1 MKAEVFKNE
10 KIEMLNRFVQNTD
23 VHIFL
28 TGKAG
33 TGKTTFL
40 RNLAKNT
47 YKRMVIVAPTGVAA
61 INAGGVT
68 IHSFFQLPFGPIV
81 PESQQVETYQLHNIN
96 KQDVID
102 ASDKNRQSHKPTFK
116 LNKTKLKIMRSLDLL
131 VIDEISMVRA
141 DLLDAVDA
149 VLRKARRSN
158 LAFGGVQ
165 LLMIGDIQQLAPV
178 ARQNEWELLQ
188 PYYKSV
194 YFFDSHVLQNNPYIC
209 VELDHIYRQNDKEF
223 INILN
228 QVRNNRLDKV
238 SMELLNKRYLPDFN
252 PKDEE
257 GYITLTTH
265 NSQADE
271 INEHKLNSIKS
282 KTLTFEAKIEGIFP
296 ENAYPT
302 KEILELK
309 VGAQVMFV
317 KNDPSPEK
325 QYYNGKIGKIVSY
338 DKKEGLVVQCDDD
351 VINVTPVQWQNF
363 EYTLNEDTN
372 EIEEKE
378 IGSFTQIPLKTAWAI
393 TIHKSQGLTFNK
405 VILNAEMAFTHGQVY
420 VALSRCTSLDGLVL
434 KSKIQ
439 NNVLFN
445 DNTINSFVDKIPSL
459 EPDNE
464 RLIKEERNFFYQTI
478 FELFSFEELEIHINR
493 LAKVV
498 RENDNIFEKETVDAV
513 AEKRKLFREEIID
526 VAMRFFRQLD
536 AILLNPNADL
546 NFLQERIKKASSY
559 FFEKLN
565 DLENIG
571 DLINETDNK
580 AVNTSVK
587 TVLNMIREFLYVKT
601 ACLNLSENGFD
612 VEKYL
617 EIKNKKTVEA
627 ESLTSSKL
635 KKKSADKRD
644 KPLFDAL
651 MKWRKEKSS
660 ELDKPESQIIPNTVL
675 LKIAELKPVS
685 IKELKDIS
693 KLGISRIKNFGADII
708 NIVLDFKGFKPKD
721 FDDDESRKEMN
732 LSRSVTETLEL
743 LDEGM
748 TIDEIAEER
757 GLSRNTI
764 ENHVVEIV
772 KNDLYDA
779 SDFVEKERVEIIT
792 EYFEETKDSSLSV
805 ARDVLGDDFSYFELK
820 IVLCKLQIMNS

>member
-1 MKAEVFKNE
+1 MTVFKND

-40 RNLAKNT
+40 RNLAANT

-81 PESQQVETYQLHNIN
+81 PDGQSLSLVSN
-96 KQDVID
+96 KI
-102 ASDKNRQSHKPTFK
+102 S
-116 LNKTKLKIMRSLDLL
+116 KTKLKIMRSLDLL

-149 VLRKARRSN
+149 VLRKVRRSSD
-158 LAFGGVQ
+158 AFGGVQ

-194 YFFDSHVLQNNPYIC
+194 YFFDSHVLRNNPYIC
-209 VELDHIYRQNDKEF
+209 VELNHIYRQNDEDF
-223 INILN
+223 IGILN
-228 QVRNNRLDKV
+228 QVRNNKLDKKNAD
-238 SMELLNKRYLPDFN
+238 LLNQRFIPDFN
-252 PKDEE
+252 PKDKD

-271 INEHKLNSIKS
+271 INEQKLKEIKS
-282 KTLTFEAKIEGIFP
+282 KTLTFEAEINGIFP

-302 KEILELK
+302 KEVLELK

-317 KNDPSPEK
+317 KNDPSPAKE
-325 QYYNGKIGKIVSY
+325 YYNGRIGKIISY
-338 DKKEGLVVQCDDD
+338 NKDEGLVVQCDNDI
-351 VINVTPVQWQNF
+351 INVTPVQWQNF
-363 EYTLNEDTN
+363 EYTLNEKTN

-378 IGSFTQIPLKTAWAI
+378 IGSFTQIPLRTAWAI
-393 TIHKSQGLTFNK
+393 TIHKSQGLTFDK

-420 VALSRCTSLDGLVL
+420 VALSRCTSLKGLVL

-445 DNTINSFVDKIPSL
+445 DNTINAFVDRIPSL
-459 EPDNE
+459 EPDKE
-464 RLIKEERNFFYQTI
+464 RLAREEYKFVHHTI
-478 FELFSFEELEIHINR
+478 IDLFSFAELETQMNK
-493 LAKVV
+493 LTKVL
-498 RENDNIFEKETVDAV
+498 RENDNIFDKDAV
-513 AEKRKLFREEIID
+513 NQVTEKRKLFREEIID
-526 VAMRFFRQLD
+526 VATRFARQVD
-536 AILLNPNADL
+536 SIFANPNADFD
-546 NFLQERIKKASSY
+546 FLQERIKKASAY

-565 DLENIG
+565 ALEDIG

-580 AVNTSVK
+580 AVNLSAK
-587 TVLNMIREFLYVKT
+587 TALDAIREILFVKT
-601 ACLNLSENGFD
+601 ACLNLTTNGFD
-612 VEKYL
+612 VERFL
-617 EIKNKKTVEA
+617 ELKNKKTVEA
-627 ESLTSSKL
+627 ENLSSSKL
-635 KKKSADKRD
+635 KTKSLDNKDKS
-644 KPLFDAL
+644 LMNAL
-651 MKWRKEKSS
+651 MRWREEKA
-660 ELDKPESQIIPNTVL
+660 EEFDKLENQILPKTVL
-675 LKIAELKPVS
+675 LRIVEKKPVS

-693 KLGISRIKNFGADII
+693 KLGVARIRSFGADII
-708 NIVLDFKGFKPKD
+708 NIVLEHQGFGHKD
-721 FDDDESRKEMN
+721 FSDDRSKKEMN
-732 LSRSVTETLEL
+732 LSRTACHTLEL

-757 GLSRNTI
+757 NLARSTV
-764 ENHVVEIV
+764 ESHVVEIV
-772 KNDLYDA
+772 KKGLYPVE
-779 SDFVEKERVEIIT
+779 DFVSRERLEIVK
-792 EYFEETKDSSLSV
+792 EYFKEVDDTSLTA
-805 ARDVLGDDFSYFELK
+805 ARDVLGDEYSYFELK
-820 IVLCKLQIMNS
+820 MGLSQVEN

>member
-1 MKAEVFKNE
+1 MTVFKND

-40 RNLAKNT
+40 RNLAANT
-47 YKRMVIVAPTGVAA
+47 YKRMVVVAPTGVAA

-81 PESQQVETYQLHNIN
+81 PEGQQTTYDGQQSLSLLSN
-96 KQDVID
+96 KI
-102 ASDKNRQSHKPTFK
+102 
-116 LNKTKLKIMRSLDLL
+116 NKTKLKIIRSLDLL

-149 VLRKARRSN
+149 VLRKVRRSSA
-158 LAFGGVQ
+158 AFGGVQ

-194 YFFDSHVLQNNPYIC
+194 YFFDSHVLRNNPYIC
-209 VELDHIYRQNDKEF
+209 VELNHIYRQNDEDF
-223 INILN
+223 IRILN
-228 QVRNNRLDKV
+228 QVRNNKLDKKNAD
-238 SMELLNKRYLPDFN
+238 LLNQRFIPDFN
-252 PKDEE
+252 PEDKE

-271 INEHKLNSIKS
+271 INEEKLNSIKS
-282 KTLTFEAKIEGIFP
+282 KLLTFEAEIKGIFP

-302 KEILELK
+302 KEVLELK

-325 QYYNGKIGKIVSY
+325 QYYNGKIGKIISY
-338 DKKEGLVVQCDDD
+338 NKDEGLVVQCNDD

-363 EYTLNEDTN
+363 EYTLNEKTN

-378 IGSFTQIPLKTAWAI
+378 IGSFTQIPLRTAWAI
-393 TIHKSQGLTFNK
+393 TIHKSQGLTFDK

-420 VALSRCTSLDGLVL
+420 VALSRCTSLKGLVL

-445 DNTINSFVDKIPSL
+445 DNTINAFVYRIPSM
-459 EPDNE
+459 EPDKE
-464 RLIKEERNFFYQTI
+464 RLVKEEYKFFYQMVVD
-478 FELFSFEELEIHINR
+478 LFSFGELETQMNK
-493 LAKVV
+493 LTKVL
-498 RENDNIFEKETVDAV
+498 RENDNIFDKDAVNKV

-526 VAMRFFRQLD
+526 VATRFARQVD
-536 AILLNPNADL
+536 SVFANANADFS
-546 NFLQERIKKASSY
+546 FLQERIKKASAY

-565 DLENIG
+565 ALEDIG

-580 AVNTSVK
+580 AVNLSVK
-587 TVLNMIREFLYVKT
+587 TVLDMIREILYVKT
-601 ACLNLSENGFD
+601 ACLNMTTNGFD
-612 VEKYL
+612 TEKYL
-617 EIKNKKTVEA
+617 ELKNKKTIEA
-627 ESLTSSKL
+627 ENLSSSKL
-635 KKKSADKRD
+635 KTKSMDNKDKS
-644 KPLFDAL
+644 LMNAL
-651 MKWRKEKSS
+651 MRWREEKA
-660 ELDKPESQIIPNTVL
+660 EEFDKLENQILPKTVL
-675 LKIAELKPVS
+675 LRIVEKKPVS

-693 KLGISRIKNFGADII
+693 KLGVARIRSFGADII
-708 NIVLDFKGFKPKD
+708 NIVLEHQGFGHKD
-721 FDDDESRKEMN
+721 FNDDKSKKEMN
-732 LSRSVTETLEL
+732 LSRSVCQTLEL

-748 TIDEIAEER
+748 TIDEIAKK
-757 GLSRNTI
+757 RNFARSTI
-764 ENHVVEIV
+764 EGHVIEIV
-772 KNDLYDA
+772 KNGLYSA
-779 SDFVEKERVEIIT
+779 EDFVSKEHLETVK
-792 EYFEETKDSSLSV
+792 EYFKEVDDTSLTA
-805 ARDVLGDDFSYFELK
+805 ARDVLGEEYSYFELK
-820 IVLCKLQIMNS
+820 LGLEMLCL

>member
-1 MKAEVFKNE
+1 MTVFKND

-40 RNLAKNT
+40 RNLAANT

-81 PESQQVETYQLHNIN
+81 PDGQSLSLLSN
-96 KQDVID
+96 KI
-102 ASDKNRQSHKPTFK
+102 S
-116 LNKTKLKIMRSLDLL
+116 KTKLKIMRSLDLL

-149 VLRKARRSN
+149 VLRKVRRSSA
-158 LAFGGVQ
+158 AFGGVQ

-194 YFFDSHVLQNNPYIC
+194 YFFDSHVLRNNPYIC
-209 VELDHIYRQNDKEF
+209 VELNHIYRQNDEDF

-228 QVRNNRLDKV
+228 QVRNNMLDKKNAD
-238 SMELLNKRYLPDFN
+238 LLNQRFLPDFN
-252 PKDEE
+252 PKDKD

-271 INEHKLNSIKS
+271 INEQKLKEIKS
-282 KTLTFEAKIEGIFP
+282 KTLTFEAEIKGIFP

-325 QYYNGKIGKIVSY
+325 EYYNGRIGKIISY
-338 DKKEGLVVQCDDD
+338 NKDEGLVVQCDND

-363 EYTLNEDTN
+363 EYTLNEKTN

-378 IGSFTQIPLKTAWAI
+378 IGSFTQIPLRTAWAI
-393 TIHKSQGLTFNK
+393 TIHKSQGLTFDK

-420 VALSRCTSLDGLVL
+420 VALSRCTSLNGLVL

-445 DNTINSFVDKIPSL
+445 DSTINAFVDRIPSL
-459 EPDNE
+459 EPDKE
-464 RLIKEERNFFYQTI
+464 RLAKEEYKFIHHTI
-478 FELFSFEELEIHINR
+478 IDLFSFDELETQMNR
-493 LAKVV
+493 LTKVL
-498 RENDNIFEKETVDAV
+498 RENDNIIDKDAV
-513 AEKRKLFREEIID
+513 NQATEKRMLFREEIIN
-526 VAMRFFRQLD
+526 VATRFARQVD
-536 AILLNPNADL
+536 SIFANPNADF

-565 DLENIG
+565 ALEDIG
-571 DLINETDNK
+571 DQINETDNK
-580 AVNTSVK
+580 AVNLSIK
-587 TVLNMIREFLYVKT
+587 TVLDMIREILYVKT
-601 ACLNLSENGFD
+601 ACLNLTTNGFD
-612 VEKYL
+612 VEKFL
-617 EIKNKKTVEA
+617 ELKNKKTIEA
-627 ESLTSSKL
+627 EKLSSSKL
-635 KKKSADKRD
+635 KTKAIDNKDKS
-644 KPLFDAL
+644 LMNAL
-651 MKWRKEKSS
+651 MKWRDKKAMEFDKLENQILPTTLLMRIVEK
-660 ELDKPESQIIPNTVL
+660 
-675 LKIAELKPVS
+675 KPVS

-693 KLGISRIKNFGADII
+693 KLGVARIRSFGADII
-708 NIVLDFKGFKPKD
+708 NIVLEHQGFGQKD
-721 FDDDESRKEMN
+721 FNDDKSKKEMN
-732 LSRSVTETLEL
+732 LSRSACHTLEL

-748 TIDEIAEER
+748 SIDEIAKER
-757 GLSRNTI
+757 NFSRSTI
-764 ENHVVEIV
+764 EGHVIEIIRN
-772 KNDLYDA
+772 KLYSA
-779 SDFVEKERVEIIT
+779 EDFVSKEHLETIK
-792 EYFEETKDSSLSV
+792 EYFKEVDDTSLTA
-805 ARDVLGDDFSYFELK
+805 ARDILGDEYSYFELK
-820 IVLCKLQIMNS
+820 LGIEMLKTEN

>member
-1 MKAEVFKNE
+1 MKEKNE
-10 KIEMLNRFVQNTD
+10 KIELLNRFVQNTD

-40 RNLAKNT
+40 RNLAANT
-47 YKRMVIVAPTGVAA
+47 YKRMVVVAPTGVAA

-81 PESQQVETYQLHNIN
+81 PEGQQMADSGQHSLSFLSN
-96 KQDVID
+96 KI
-102 ASDKNRQSHKPTFK
+102 S
-116 LNKTKLKIMRSLDLL
+116 KTKLKIIRSLDLL

-149 VLRKARRSN
+149 VLRKVRRSSD
-158 LAFGGVQ
+158 AFGGVQ
-165 LLMIGDIQQLAPV
+165 VLMIGDIQQLAPV

-194 YFFDSHVLQNNPYIC
+194 YFFDSHVLKNNPYIC
-209 VELDHIYRQNDKEF
+209 VELNQIYRQNDEDF
-223 INILN
+223 IKILN
-228 QVRNNRLDKV
+228 QVRNNKLDKQ
-238 SMELLNKRYLPDFN
+238 SADLLNQRFLPDFE
-252 PKDEE
+252 PEDKD

-271 INEHKLNSIKS
+271 INEHKLSQIKS
-282 KTLTFEAKIEGIFP
+282 EMLTFEAEIKGIFP

-325 QYYNGKIGKIVSY
+325 QYYNGKIGKIISY
-338 DKKEGLVVQCDDD
+338 KKNEGLVVQCDDD

-378 IGSFTQIPLKTAWAI
+378 IGSFTQIPLRTAWAI
-393 TIHKSQGLTFNK
+393 TIHKSQGLTFDK
-405 VILNAEMAFTHGQVY
+405 VVLNAEMAFAHGQVY
-420 VALSRCTSLDGLVL
+420 VALSRCTSLKGLVL

-445 DNTINSFVDKIPSL
+445 DNVINGFVDKIPSL

-464 RLIKEERNFFYQTI
+464 QLIKEEYKFFHQMI
-478 FELFSFEELEIHINR
+478 IDLFSFGNLETQMNK
-493 LAKVV
+493 LAKVL
-498 RENDNIFEKETVDAV
+498 RENDNIFEKDTVNDIV
-513 AEKRKLFREEIID
+513 EKRKLFREEIID
-526 VAMRFFRQLD
+526 VATRFARQVD
-536 AILLNPNADL
+536 SIFANPNVDFD
-546 NFLQERIKKASSY
+546 FLQERIKKASVY

-565 DLENIG
+565 ILEDIG
-571 DLINETDNK
+571 NFINETDNK
-580 AVNTSVK
+580 AVNLSVK
-587 TVLNMIREFLYVKT
+587 TVLDMIREILYVKT
-601 ACLNLSENGFD
+601 ACVNQTINGFD

-617 EIKNKKTVEA
+617 ELKNKKTIEA
-627 ESLTSSKL
+627 ENLSSSKL
-635 KKKSADKRD
+635 KSKSTDKKD
-644 KPLFDAL
+644 KPLLDAL
-651 MKWRKEKSS
+651 MKWREEKA
-660 ELDKPESQIIPNTVL
+660 EEFNKPENQILPKTVMQRIVE
-675 LKIAELKPVS
+675 KKPVT

-693 KLGISRIKNFGADII
+693 KLGVTRIRNFGADII
-708 NIVLDFKGFKPKD
+708 NMVLDFQGFGQKD
-721 FDDDESRKEMN
+721 FNDDKSKKEMN
-732 LSRSVTETLEL
+732 LSSTVCHTLEL

-748 TIDEIAEER
+748 SIEEIAKER
-757 GLSRNTI
+757 NYSRSTI
-764 ENHVVEIV
+764 EGHIVEIV
-772 KNDLYDA
+772 KNGLYDA
-779 SDFVEKERVEIIT
+779 EDFVSKEHLDLIM
-792 EYFEETKDSSLSV
+792 EYFEEVDDPSLK
-805 ARDVLGDDFSYFELK
+805 AAHDVLGEEYSYFELK
-820 IVLCKLQIMNS
+820 LGIEKLKTDSQQ

>member
-1 MKAEVFKNE
+1 MKVKNE

-40 RNLAKNT
+40 RNLAANT

-81 PESQQVETYQLHNIN
+81 PDGQQSLSMLSN
-96 KQDVID
+96 KI
-102 ASDKNRQSHKPTFK
+102 S
-116 LNKTKLKIMRSLDLL
+116 KTKLKIMRSLDLL

-149 VLRKARRSN
+149 VLRKVRRSSD
-158 LAFGGVQ
+158 AFGGVQ

-194 YFFDSHVLQNNPYIC
+194 YFFDSHVLKNNPYIC
-209 VELDHIYRQNDKEF
+209 VELNHIYRQNDEDF
-223 INILN
+223 ISILN
-228 QVRNNRLDKV
+228 QVRNNKLDKQ
-238 SMELLNKRYLPDFN
+238 SADLLNQRFLPDFT
-252 PKDEE
+252 PKDKE

-271 INEHKLNSIKS
+271 INEQKLKAIKS
-282 KTLTFEAKIEGIFP
+282 KMLTFEAEIKGIFP

-325 QYYNGKIGKIVSY
+325 EYYNGKIGKIISY
-338 DKKEGLVVQCDDD
+338 NKDEGLVVQCDDD
-351 VINVTPVQWQNF
+351 TINVTPVQWQNF
-363 EYTLNEDTN
+363 EYTLNEKTN

-393 TIHKSQGLTFNK
+393 TIHKSQGLTFDK

-420 VALSRCTSLDGLVL
+420 VALSRCTSLKGLVL

-445 DNTINSFVDKIPSL
+445 DNTINAFVNKIPSL
-459 EPDNE
+459 EPDEE
-464 RLIKEERNFFYQTI
+464 RLVKEEYKFVHHTI
-478 FELFSFEELEIHINR
+478 LDLFSFNELETQMNR
-493 LAKVV
+493 LTKVL
-498 RENDNIFEKETVDAV
+498 RENDNIFDKDAV
-513 AEKRKLFREEIID
+513 NQISERRKLFREEIID
-526 VAMRFFRQLD
+526 VATRFARQVD
-536 AILLNPNADL
+536 SIFANPNADF

-565 DLENIG
+565 ALENIG
-571 DLINETDNK
+571 DVVNETDNK
-580 AVNTSVK
+580 AVNLSVK
-587 TVLNMIREFLYVKT
+587 TVLDMIREILYVKT
-601 ACLNLSENGFD
+601 ACLNMTTNGFD
-612 VEKYL
+612 VERFL
-617 EIKNKKTVEA
+617 ELKNKKTIEA
-627 ESLTSSKL
+627 ENLSSSKL
-635 KKKSADKRD
+635 KSKSIDNKD
-644 KPLFDAL
+644 KPLMNAL
-651 MKWRKEKSS
+651 MKWREEKA
-660 ELDKPESQIIPNTVL
+660 EEFNKLENQILPKTVMQRIVE
-675 LKIAELKPVS
+675 KKPVS
-685 IKELKDIS
+685 IKELKEIS
-693 KLGISRIKNFGADII
+693 KLGVARIRSFGADII
-708 NIVLDFKGFKPKD
+708 NMVLEFQGFGRKD
-721 FDDDESRKEMN
+721 FNDDKSKKEMN
-732 LSRSVTETLEL
+732 LSSTECHTLEL

-748 TIDEIAEER
+748 SIEDIAKER
-757 GLSRNTI
+757 NFSRSTI
-764 ENHVVEIV
+764 EGHVLDIV
-772 KNDLYDA
+772 KNGLYDA
-779 SDFVEKERVEIIT
+779 EDFVSKERLDIIM
-792 EYFEETKDSSLSV
+792 EYFEEVDDTSLTA
-805 ARDVLGDDFSYFELK
+805 ARDVLGDEYSYFELK
-820 IVLCKLQIMNS
+820 LGLSKLKS

>member
-1 MKAEVFKNE
+1 MTVFKND

-40 RNLAKNT
+40 RNLAANT
-47 YKRMVIVAPTGVAA
+47 YKRMVVVAPTGVAA

-81 PESQQVETYQLHNIN
+81 P
-96 KQDVID
+96 DG
-102 ASDKNRQSHKPTFK
+102 QSLSLLSTKIS
-116 LNKTKLKIMRSLDLL
+116 KTKLKIMRSLDLL

-149 VLRKARRSN
+149 VLRKVRRSSA
-158 LAFGGVQ
+158 AFGGVQ

-194 YFFDSHVLQNNPYIC
+194 YFFDSHVLRNNPYIC
-209 VELDHIYRQNDKEF
+209 VELDHIYRQNDEDF
-223 INILN
+223 IKILN
-228 QVRNNRLDKV
+228 QVRNNKLDKK
-238 SMELLNKRYLPDFN
+238 SADLLNQRFVPDFN
-252 PKDEE
+252 PKDKD

-265 NSQADE
+265 NSQADD
-271 INEHKLNSIKS
+271 INEQKLDEIKS
-282 KTLTFEAKIEGIFP
+282 KILTFEAEIKGIFP

-302 KEILELK
+302 KETLELK

-325 QYYNGKIGKIVSY
+325 QYYNGKIGKIISY
-338 DKKEGLVVQCDDD
+338 DKDEGLVVKCDDD

-363 EYTLNEDTN
+363 EYTLNEETN

-393 TIHKSQGLTFNK
+393 TIHKSQGLTFDK

-420 VALSRCTSLDGLVL
+420 VALSRCTSLKGLVL

-445 DNTINSFVDKIPSL
+445 DNTISAFVDKMPSL

-464 RLIKEERNFFYQTI
+464 YLVKEEYNFFHQMI
-478 FELFSFEELEIHINR
+478 LELFSFNDLETQMNR
-493 LAKVV
+493 LTKVL
-498 RENDNIFEKETVDAV
+498 RENDNIFDKDAV
-513 AEKRKLFREEIID
+513 NQIAEKRRLFREEIID
-526 VAMRFFRQLD
+526 VATRFARQID
-536 AILLNPNADL
+536 SIFMNPNADFD
-546 NFLQERIKKASSY
+546 FLQERVRKASPY

-580 AVNTSVK
+580 AVNLSVK
-587 TVLNMIREFLYVKT
+587 TVLDTIREILYVKT
-601 ACLNLSENGFD
+601 ACVNLTRNGFD

-617 EIKNKKTVEA
+617 EIKNKKIIEA
-627 ESLTSSKL
+627 ENLSSSKL
-635 KKKSADKRD
+635 KSKTMDKKD
-644 KPLFDAL
+644 KPLMDAL
-651 MKWRKEKSS
+651 MKWREEKAM
-660 ELDKPESQIIPNTVL
+660 EFDKLENQILPKTVL
-675 LKIAELKPVS
+675 LRIVEKKPVT

-693 KLGISRIKNFGADII
+693 KLGVTRIKSFGADII
-708 NIVLDFKGFKPKD
+708 NMVLNHQGFAHKD
-721 FDDDESRKEMN
+721 FNDDKSKREMN
-732 LSRSVTETLEL
+732 LSRTVCHTLEL

-748 TIDEIAEER
+748 TIDEIAKER
-757 GLSRNTI
+757 DYARSTI
-764 ENHVVEIV
+764 EGHVVEIV
-772 KNDLYDA
+772 KNGLYSA
-779 SDFVEKERVEIIT
+779 EDFVSKEHMETIK
-792 EYFEETKDSSLSV
+792 EYFREVDDTSLM
-805 ARDVLGDDFSYFELK
+805 AAHNVLGEEYSYFELK
-820 IVLCKLQIMNS
+820 LGLLEFGIIDKNSW